1 MLSLLCVE
9 EKREGVFMSN
19 ITMTLGDEVIKKVKR
34 IALEKN
40 TTLTG
45 LVRDYLTGIAK
56 REDQRVEEAIAELT
70 KIMNSSNIEVGEITW
85 TRDDLHER

>member
-1 MLSLLCVE
+1 
-9 EKREGVFMSN
+9 MSN